1 MWSFGVLLWEI
12 YSYGRVPY
20 PRIVSV
26 HIHTCS
32 HTHTHMLTHMLTH
45 THAHTHTCTQ
55 PVEDVAQHIEKGYR
69 MDAPDGSP
77 DAIHRIMQ
85 ECWNKD
91 PSQRPNFTRIERQ
104 LDTIAIS

>member
-1 MWSFGVLLWEI
+1 MEFWCSVMGDIFVWQSSLS
-12 YSYGRVPY
+12 SYCKCT
-20 PRIVSV
+20 
-26 HIHTCS
+26 HTHM

-45 THAHTHTCTQ
+45 PHAHTHTCTQ